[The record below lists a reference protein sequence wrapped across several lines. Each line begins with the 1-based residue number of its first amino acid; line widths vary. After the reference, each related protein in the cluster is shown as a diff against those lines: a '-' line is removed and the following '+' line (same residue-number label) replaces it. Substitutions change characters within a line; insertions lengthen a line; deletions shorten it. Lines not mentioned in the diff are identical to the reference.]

1 MYAWS
6 SRAMGRWNH
15 VCLSPCV
22 LVSAGGRYVTPT
34 SVNPW
39 SKRQLATPE
48 GRPTAYQPA
57 ESGRNAVAIFTGSQM
72 LRGSSYRN
80 TPPAVAAYTSP
91 YGARSSRW
99 TGGMSARHFL
109 MIGPRPQ
116 FARPRRSTHRPRA
129 GSKRNRPRSVP
140 TQTPP
145 ESATSARIRLT
156 QRAGSQGEG
165 SGNSLQVR
173 PPSAER
179 ASPRRCAAHR
189 LPSGPA
195 ASARTYWLAIRP
207 TTCEAVAAPDESVI
221 SAQVAP
227 RSPDSLIPSAV
238 AT

>member
-109 MIGPRPQ
+109 TIGPRPQ
-116 FARPRRSTHRPRA
+116 FARPRRSIQRPRA
-129 GSKRNRPRSVP
+129 GSKRDRPRSVP
-140 TQTPP
+140 TQTPA
-145 ESATSARIRLT
+145 ESDARARIRLA
-156 QRAGSQGEG
+156 QRARSQGDGAANPLPGIPTEPG
-165 SGNSLQVR
+165 RR
-173 PPSAER
+173 PS
-179 ASPRRCAAHR
+179 RRGHA
-189 LPSGPA
+189 L
-195 ASARTYWLAIRP
+195 
-207 TTCEAVAAPDESVI
+207 AAPRAAADHRPG
-221 SAQVAP
+221 ARNRRP
-227 RSPDSLIPSAV
+227 
-238 AT
+238 